1 MTDAGF
7 WPAGVI
13 QYLLPITSSAASD
26 TFLPAVRSFG
36 GGRRVRPCRGICRA
50 TLGVTWPLGARL
62 SIVSAPAGQRTP
74 VGTNEHLTFL
84 TTARGAPV
92 NERQF
97 NRWFRAAATTMAA
110 TNKYLAQSNK
120 SRRRGPASNKTT
132 GSAAHSSGAANRR
145 GPRCGVSALLVFQ
158 SQGSEICALLRQC
171 APNL

>member
-1 MTDAGF
+1 M
-7 WPAGVI
+7 PVHPE
-13 QYLLPITSSAASD
+13 LAAAIAAC
-26 TFLPAVRSFG
+26 P
-36 GGRRVRPCRGICRA
+36 
-50 TLGVTWPLGARL
+50 
-62 SIVSAPAGQRTP
+62 
-74 VGTNEHLTFL
+74 NEHLTFL

-97 NRWFRAAATTMAA
+97 NRWFRAAAATMAA